1 MTCSDTY
8 LGYWQIVAT
17 APVMLGEAPVPDH
30 RAPAHLAGLVG
41 VDAHVALGAPAPRG
55 ATAATR
61 K

>member
-1 MTCSDTY
+1 
-8 LGYWQIVAT
+8 
-17 APVMLGEAPVPDH
+17 MLEEAPVPDH

-41 VDAHVALGAPAPRG
+41 GDAHVALGAPAPARG